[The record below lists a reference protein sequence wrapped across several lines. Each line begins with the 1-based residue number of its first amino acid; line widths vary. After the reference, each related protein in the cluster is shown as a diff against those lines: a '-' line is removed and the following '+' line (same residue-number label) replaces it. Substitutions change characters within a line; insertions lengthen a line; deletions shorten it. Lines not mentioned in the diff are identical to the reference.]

1 MMPFQPLSTLFNRT
15 ISKNQTIRSIS
26 SCLHVKGLPVALPDS
41 YIYDFFKNYGTIQEF
56 ATFPEASKTNNDV
69 SSSSSHE
76 NMQESRQRIRM
87 RNHINHDR
95 PPGTTAIISFT
106 STTSAIMCKEELHWR
121 PFPIEGL
128 DEEGNEIYRQ
138 FVDRDIVVRNPR
150 DRPIVNILFETNHMR
165 AKLRPWVKRNLVKSK
180 EIIKDWENPIGAN
193 EAKNDTAIC
202 DANLLTS
209 NNAIRQMTNSQNDA
223 DMKLEL
229 KDVTDENIIIDDSK
243 VTDEIPL
250 LSTNNQET
258 KDDNYSDTS
267 DEKID
272 FYSMKIVELQQ
283 ECKSR
288 NLPYYGRKAALVERL
303 EATFRSV

>member
-1 MMPFQPLSTLFNRT
+1 M
-15 ISKNQTIRSIS
+15 
-26 SCLHVKGLPVALPDS
+26 KGLPVALPDS

-56 ATFPEASKTNNDV
+56 ATFPEAPTTN
-69 SSSSSHE
+69 SSE
-76 NMQESRQRIRM
+76 QNESRQRFRM

-180 EIIKDWENPIGAN
+180 EMIKEWESPFEGIENN
-193 EAKNDTAIC
+193 ESIDDG
-202 DANLLTS
+202 DADLLTS
-209 NNAIRQMTNSQNDA
+209 QNEISEVRIPVCQNDFEM
-223 DMKLEL
+223 MKLEST
-229 KDVTDENIIIDDSK
+229 DTIEDNTDE
-243 VTDEIPL
+243 V
-250 LSTNNQET
+250 LSCTNQET
-258 KDDNYSDTS
+258 KNYNCDNSTTRN
-267 DEKID
+267 ERMN

-283 ECKSR
+283 ECKDR
-288 NLPYYGRKAALVERL
+288 NLPYYGRKAILIERL
-303 EATFRSV
+303 EATLQSA